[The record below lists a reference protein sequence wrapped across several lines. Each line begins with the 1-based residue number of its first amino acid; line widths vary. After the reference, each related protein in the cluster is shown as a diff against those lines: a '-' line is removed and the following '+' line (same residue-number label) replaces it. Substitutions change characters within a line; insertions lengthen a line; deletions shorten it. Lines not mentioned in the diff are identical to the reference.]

1 MWIARRSGSGVMK
14 VKFLTARR
22 ALGMAVI
29 AAMTTLTACAP
40 KTAQVVAPPPPV
52 VVPVK
57 PYPPLGAS
65 PNLVVPPM
73 LPTGMHQTVNTNLT
87 SAQTTWNLRSAYNV
101 AALNCQAPQHAA
113 ILTNYR
119 EFLKSHAKS
128 LTAANKAVDSE
139 FKARHGA
146 KFIGPR
152 ETYMTQVYNFYAL
165 PPTLPTF
172 CDAALAMSAE
182 AATIKSADLDAFA
195 ARRLPQIDSV
205 FETFYR
211 SYDQYRADL
220 LAWESR
226 YGTLAGMRTSA
237 AATQGPAAPQ

>member
-1 MWIARRSGSGVMK
+1 MI
-14 VKFLTARR
+14 VKFLTRR
-22 ALGMAVI
+22 HTLGLAVI
-29 AAMTTLTACAP
+29 AAVGSLAACAP
-40 KTAQVVAPPPPV
+40 KTAQVAAPPPPPV

-73 LPTGMHQTVNTNLT
+73 LPSGLHQTVNTSVT
-87 SAQTTWNLRSAYNV
+87 PAQTTWNLRSAYNV

-119 EFLKSHAKS
+119 QFLKSHAKT
-128 LTAANKAVDSE
+128 LTAANKAVDTE

-182 AATIKSADLDAFA
+182 ASTVPPAELEAFA
-195 ARRLPQIDSV
+195 ARALPRLDAV

-237 AATQGPAAPQ
+237 APAQGPVAP